1 MDNVNRGNGGVV
13 VQVSTSAGGLPKRPV
28 REARIGPLG
37 IESDRHAHPQI
48 HGGPQQA
55 LLLVAAEVVEELVGE
70 GYPLFFGALG
80 ENITTRGLDRRT
92 WRAGQRYRIGSEVI
106 IELTKPRGPC
116 KALDQYDER
125 LKSVVY
131 DAEVKARN
139 PKSARWG
146 MSGFYASV
154 VTGGLVLP
162 GAPILFLDQAV

>member
-1 MDNVNRGNGGVV
+1 MTAPAGQV
-13 VQVSTSAGGLPKRPV
+13 VQVSISPGGLPKRPI
-28 REARIGPLG
+28 REGRIGPLG
-37 IESDRHAHPQI
+37 IEGDRHAHPKI
-48 HGGPQQA
+48 HGGPHQA

-70 GYPLFFGALG
+70 GYPLFFGAFG

-92 WRAGQRYRIGSEVI
+92 WREGQRYRIGSEVI

-116 KALDQYDER
+116 RALDIYDGR
-125 LKSVVY
+125 LRSVVY

-139 PKSARWG
+139 SKSPRWG

-154 VTGGLVLP
+154 VAGGLILP

>member
-1 MDNVNRGNGGVV
+1 MNV
-13 VQVSTSAGGLPKRPV
+13 VQISRSPGGLPKRGV

-37 IESDRHAHPQI
+37 IEGDRHAHPKI
-48 HGGPQQA
+48 HGGPHQA
-55 LLLVAAEVVEELVGE
+55 LLIVCAEVVEELSEE

-92 WRAGQRYRIGSEVI
+92 LRQGQRYRLGSEVV

-116 KALDQYDER
+116 KALDVYDER

-139 PKSARWG
+139 PRSPRWG

-154 VTGGLVLP
+154 VTGGLLLP
-162 GAPILFLDQAV
+162 GAQIVFLEQDV

>member
-1 MDNVNRGNGGVV
+1 MNV
-13 VQVSTSAGGLPKRPV
+13 VQISRSQGGLPKRGL
-28 REARIGPLG
+28 RQARIGPLG
-37 IESDRHAHPQI
+37 VEGDRHAHPKI
-48 HGGPQQA
+48 HGGPHQA
-55 LLLVAAEVVEELVGE
+55 LLIVCAEVVEELSEE

-92 WRAGQRYRIGSEVI
+92 LRQGQRYRLGSEVV

-116 KALDQYDER
+116 KALDVYDER

-139 PKSARWG
+139 PQSPRWG

-154 VTGGLVLP
+154 VTGGLLLP
-162 GAPILFLDQAV
+162 GAPIVFLEQDV

>member
-1 MDNVNRGNGGVV
+1 MIVERVNI
-13 VQVSTSAGGLPKRPV
+13 SPGGLPKWPV
-28 REARIGPLG
+28 EQARVGALG
-37 IESDRHAHPQI
+37 IEGDRHAHPKI
-48 HGGPQQA
+48 HGGPLQA
-55 LLLVAAEVVEELVGE
+55 LLLVCAEVVEELTAE

-92 WRAGQRYRIGSEVI
+92 LRAGQRYRLGSEVI

-116 KALDQYDER
+116 KALDVYDER

-139 PKSARWG
+139 PKSPRWG

-154 VTGGLVLP
+154 VTGGLLLP
-162 GAPILFLDQAV
+162 GAPIVFLEQDV